1 MFRILK
7 STINQEL
14 PEEQEQL
21 RSDYILVDSF
31 KSMKNAQGRL
41 DELNRELQK
50 SRIVNEKYWIEEY
63 NVVKNGDS
71 LVDIGGLDYD
81 FVDDFFY
88 GRAIVRR
95 GKHIGI
101 INEQFEEILFC
112 DEYSKIERFENR
124 ASLNE
129 PAAIVHYDED
139 EHGHGCYID
148 LYGNFIVRVGLFE
161 KKCWLYRIPSEGI
174 FFAYNSISKWV
185 LVRLY
190 PDSSLYDYDSESYR
204 NEGRYTFYNIE
215 KKRFMLYGGNPGPE
229 YPTVGPYTAV
239 SNFMGDVAIIECEDK
254 QGLIDSN
261 EVIIVEPKYEKI
273 CQFSDGLA
281 AFKTAEEKKYYKDG
295 NGKLL
300 IKTINEGNK
309 WGFIDKSGNEV
320 ISAQFDGVSSFFAG
334 NAAFK
339 VGKKWGFINTAGEQI
354 IAPVYD
360 YFFGFFRGGVAIVG
374 EHGKFGLLSATLKE
388 STGLLFSNVEFDH
401 YIGNYD
407 DIHFDEPCFIVSI
420 GGYYDERYGWVD
432 CDEQY
437 LVCFRNGQFVK
448 MPDKE

>member
-161 KKCWLYRIPSEGI
+161 KKW
-174 FFAYNSISKWV
+174 
-185 LVRLY
+185 
-190 PDSSLYDYDSESYR
+190 
-204 NEGRYTFYNIE
+204 
-215 KKRFMLYGGNPGPE
+215 
-229 YPTVGPYTAV
+229 
-239 SNFMGDVAIIECEDK
+239 
-254 QGLIDSN
+254 
-261 EVIIVEPKYEKI
+261 
-273 CQFSDGLA
+273 
-281 AFKTAEEKKYYKDG
+281 
-295 NGKLL
+295 
-300 IKTINEGNK
+300 
-309 WGFIDKSGNEV
+309 FIRQMHRW
-320 ISAQFDGVSSFFAG
+320 I
-334 NAAFK
+334 
-339 VGKKWGFINTAGEQI
+339 
-354 IAPVYD
+354 
-360 YFFGFFRGGVAIVG
+360 
-374 EHGKFGLLSATLKE
+374 
-388 STGLLFSNVEFDH
+388 
-401 YIGNYD
+401 
-407 DIHFDEPCFIVSI
+407 
-420 GGYYDERYGWVD
+420 
-432 CDEQY
+432 
-437 LVCFRNGQFVK
+437 
-448 MPDKE
+448 